1 MSSEIGREKK
11 KSKYDQIDKGNEIE
25 VNKRSTKVR
34 VGDSQLTS

>member
-25 VNKRSTKVR
+25 VNKKSTKVR

>member
-11 KSKYDQIDKGNEIE
+11 KSKYDQIDKCNEMK
-25 VNKRSTKVR
+25 VNKKSTKVR